1 MGLVLPPGV
10 ILSPNER
17 GATMHSPRQQ
27 RKMHVPWLDGPALWL
42 SLPPAPSCHRPS
54 SLVTGRRLPS
64 LGQMGTLL
72 RVFLLKVHTQSAV
85 GTEDFVVPPG
95 LHRSAGST
103 PDVKAALL
111 LEIGSIALCLLGIC
125 TVLSS
130 QKRGPR
136 CSERRSQQCGG
147 FDAVSAVLG
156 AGGTLLPSTR
166 FPSRMSS
173 QMTVV
178 VCKPF
183 RRVLP
188 IPCPSAQNEADLS
201 ELQKPTE

>member
-103 PDVKAALL
+103 PDVKAALPSRNRLHCSLSPGNLYSSFQSEKRPPL
-111 LEIGSIALCLLGIC
+111 LRTPQSAMWWL
-125 TVLSS
+125 
-130 QKRGPR
+130 R
-136 CSERRSQQCGG
+136 CGQC
-147 FDAVSAVLG
+147 G
-156 AGGTLLPSTR
+156 AGGRRDTPPLDAVPQQNV
-166 FPSRMSS
+166 FPDDSGG
-173 QMTVV
+173 V
-178 VCKPF
+178 
-183 RRVLP
+183 
-188 IPCPSAQNEADLS
+188 
-201 ELQKPTE
+201 